1 MQHQETDRDKSQSTV
16 HEIRVIGP
24 TGKPMTRRDLPA
36 PGTTRWVVRRKAEVV
51 AGVRGGLISL
61 KEACHRYNLSTD
73 EFESW
78 QQLFE
83 NHGLSGLRATSI
95 KKFRRTPLTS
105 ARNPKPLPYDPG

>member
-1 MQHQETDRDKSQSTV
+1 MQHQETDRDKGQGAV
-16 HEIRVIGP
+16 LKIRVIGP
-24 TGKPMTRRDLPA
+24 TGKPMTQRDLPPPSTKRCVA
-36 PGTTRWVVRRKAEVV
+36 RRKAEVV

-61 KEACHRYNLSTD
+61 KEACQRYNLSKD